1 MLEAIITEIDLCQ
14 RLGETELAD
23 VFQAEKDKI
32 EKQNLSCGPAALVCF
47 KNVYIKFPDQF
58 EVAIDPFV
66 DLGVL
71 TLACFQAHGICLS
84 QLCILCFLQKN
95 RSLFDCLM
103 FRKIVEIAIIG
114 TYPFVA

>member
-47 KNVYIKFPDQF
+47 KNVWAY
-58 EVAIDPFV
+58 
-66 DLGVL
+66 
-71 TLACFQAHGICLS
+71 
-84 QLCILCFLQKN
+84 
-95 RSLFDCLM
+95 SLWPVS
-103 FRKIVEIAIIG
+103 RPTEYV
-114 TYPFVA
+114 